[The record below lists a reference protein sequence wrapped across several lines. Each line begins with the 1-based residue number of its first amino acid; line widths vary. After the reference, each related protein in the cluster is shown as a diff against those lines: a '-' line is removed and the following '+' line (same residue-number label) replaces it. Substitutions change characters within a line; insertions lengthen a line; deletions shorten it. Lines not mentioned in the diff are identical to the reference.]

1 MVVSKDSPGGFEID
15 TPVFV
20 PANVDLAKTNYDEA
34 VQMSV
39 FNEYKWQSYPKM
51 WEWVAVLSEALL
63 RCNVRIHK
71 SSGLHIHV
79 SNSDYTMED
88 KGRYLRNYA
97 GFEPLL
103 DLMMPI
109 NSRRGGR
116 SYNASLIQ
124 KGIITT
130 GYSRY
135 NRRNRTKEHV
145 TTPYGRLETAVRD
158 GSTRALGDIG
168 GRAKVRFPTG
178 IETIEFR
185 HPMTNIEGDLIKHF
199 IILAY
204 GLVEVSKIKQFKSFK
219 FDDLASFLPPATA
232 TFLYNRIEDLDQPS
246 VKDLIKMNITF
257 NEVVEERNSD
267 GDITGY
273 KLKPRKEQDVLKEF
287 NEKFYVNDNRSRGTN
302 DRGTGSAL
310 KRKKLGE

>member
-1 MVVSKDSPGGFEID
+1 MAGDGSVDSPGGFEID

-20 PANVDLAKTNYDEA
+20 PTNVDLAKTNYDNA
-34 VQMSV
+34 VPMRT

-63 RCNVRIHK
+63 RSGVRIHK

-79 SNSDYTMED
+79 STSDYQLD
-88 KGRYLRNYA
+88 DVRRYLKNYA

-116 SYNASLIQ
+116 AYNLSLKQ
-124 KGIITT
+124 KGIVTT
-130 GYSRY
+130 GYGRGGS
-135 NRRNRTKEHV
+135 
-145 TTPYGRLETAVRD
+145 TPYGSFQTALRQ
-158 GSTRALGDIG
+158 GSTLPLGPAE
-168 GRAKVRFPTG
+168 GRAKVRYPTP

-204 GLVEVSKIKQFKSFK
+204 SLVEVSKIKEFDSFK
-219 FDDLASFLPPATA
+219 FDDLSSFLPPATA

-246 VKDLIKMNITF
+246 VKDLIKMNIKF
-257 NEVVEERNSD
+257 NEVVTERNSD
-267 GDITGY
+267 GQITGFS
-273 KLKPRKEQDVLKEF
+273 LKPRDEQEIVREF
-287 NEKFYVNDNRSRGTN
+287 NEKFFVNDEREKPRNR
-302 DRGTGSAL
+302 L
-310 KRKKLGE
+310 